1 MTTKELQNALVENY
15 ELLSQM
21 MAHGVLT
28 ALKEFQDYQLN
39 HMDENFEV
47 LSKAMNKSDLLDNIY
62 DKSVDLLNE
71 KVKA

>member
-39 HMDENFEV
+39 HMDENFEA